1 MTRSPKQAFSQ
12 LAGLPAPDD
21 PEVSALMEAVAS
33 LSREGADT
41 LIRNLL
47 RAAIGHER
55 SGSAGYLATYA
66 EDTLFTMRLRS
77 DPQNK
82 GAFDDAPPG
91 SPARADELEDVQT
104 VLARHGMT

>member
-1 MTRSPKQAFSQ
+1 MARSPKQAFGQ
-12 LAGLPAPDD
+12 LDGLPARDD
-21 PEVSALMEAVAS
+21 PEVSALMEVIAA
-33 LSREGADT
+33 LPRQGADT

-47 RAAIGHER
+47 RAALGHAR
-55 SGSAGYLATYA
+55 SGNPDYLTSYA

-82 GAFDDAPPG
+82 GAFDGDDRAG
-91 SPARADELEDVQT
+91 PARPEELEDIET